1 MTLDSCDKMKIAWL
15 LDTKSA
21 CKAWAEL
28 QTHGNMFPMSQLCS
42 RGFINSRDLR
52 ELVLR
57 DQKQNPKLL
66 LDTLRATT
74 LRPLSSHTAVRWTEG
89 LQWTCAHE
97 AGRAGALFCCFPRR
111 RFILCLWR
119 ARGKNFQTLKLYTQ
133 RQLVSVWIHTTS
145 QDVCWNN
152 ASDSAKLVS
161 QTAHVKHWLDVS
173 MWEGRRWQRNKLLI
187 VRAGICWGLPMRL
200 MLGQALQCIV
210 VIQSLSC
217 VWLFVTPWTA
227 AGQASL
233 SFTISWSLLKLI
245 SIESVMPSNHLILCC
260 SFLLLLSVFP
270 SIRTFF
276 NESAFCIRWP
286 SIRASASV
294 LAMNIQGW
302 FPLGLTGLILLIF
315 FSTLFC
321 LILTTTLWGGTV
333 IIPIL

>member
-1 MTLDSCDKMKIAWL
+1 MTLDSCDEMKIAWL
-15 LDTKSA
+15 LGTKSA
-21 CKAWAEL
+21 CKAWAGL

-42 RGFINSRDLR
+42 RGFSNSRDLR
-52 ELVLR
+52 ELVSR

-89 LQWTCAHE
+89 PRWTCAHE
-97 AGRAGALFCCFPRR
+97 VGRAGALLFCCFPRR

-133 RQLVSVWIHTTS
+133 MQLVSVWIHTTS

-173 MWEGRRWQRNKLLI
+173 MWEDRRWQRNKLLI
-187 VRAGICWGLPMRL
+187 VRAGICWGLPMCL

-233 SFTISWSLLKLI
+233 SFTIS
-245 SIESVMPSNHLILCC
+245 
-260 SFLLLLSVFP
+260 
-270 SIRTFF
+270 
-276 NESAFCIRWP
+276 
-286 SIRASASV
+286 
-294 LAMNIQGW
+294 
-302 FPLGLTGLILLIF
+302 
-315 FSTLFC
+315 
-321 LILTTTLWGGTV
+321 
-333 IIPIL
+333 